1 MVFCLVMLF
10 SSYSQAQDNQHS
22 QDPAEKKDFVRGPV
36 NTPYPDLLLDKSANS
51 AIQIQN
57 YTGTNT
63 NDPNHPNRLV
73 RDLLISGCLQAD
85 NIQFSGN
92 RQQIGRFT
100 RNPENTNFPLES
112 GIIIS
117 TGSVTDAVGPNAQ
130 GNTTTQFTASGDSD
144 LRVLAGLSASENSTR
159 VLDVAVL
166 TFDFIPDGDVV
177 EFRYI
182 FASDEYPEW
191 ACSQFNDVFGFFISG
206 PGISGPFSNSAK
218 NIALLPNGSPV
229 SINNIHVGGWNQN
242 AGQSG
247 PNPTTCP
254 DVNANFYVAVPP
266 GEATIEYDGRTTV
279 LTARIEN
286 LTPCVSYRIKIAIA
300 DIWDRQWDSAVFLEA
315 KSFSSTGN
323 INIRNFFNGSE
334 LYDVFQGCG
343 INELRFYRDASSDI
357 NEAVT
362 IDYELA
368 GNAVAGTH
376 YTGLTA
382 GTATIPAGQQYVAIP
397 YELPVVSIPDTRN
410 LVVRVNTACPC
421 DATPQWIERTIRI
434 HDPFEVKSF
443 STVPQ
448 SSCINNNGSL
458 TILAGSG
465 NSSYDYVFTYQLFNS
480 ANQLVSTQS
489 TGANIELTF
498 PNLGSDS
505 YTIRITEATS
515 CHVIVTDP
523 IVIQGPDSPSLTI
536 SSNSPVCEG
545 QTIEL
550 TSSSNTSGLTYS
562 WTGPDGF
569 TSDEADPEIIGASVA
584 NAGTYSLTVTA
595 PNHCTATR
603 GVVVVVNENPTVS
616 IDAENEGVIN
626 CTYSQIKL
634 TASGSATGTYTWTG
648 PNDFEANG
656 NEVFVSLPGL
666 YEVVFEDGNGCTATA
681 SVTVAQNVDVPPIS
695 ISGNELLTCDLEEIT
710 LTANVADGVSVL
722 WNDEFAGTTLLV
734 DAPGLYTA
742 VATAANGCTAS
753 AAVTVV
759 QDVEVPAI
767 SISGNQLLTCDLEE
781 ITLTANVADGVSVMW
796 NGEFAGTTL
805 EVTAPGLYTAVATAE
820 NGCTASAVV
829 TVVQDVEVPAISISG
844 NQLLTCDLEEI
855 TLIANVADGVS
866 VLWNGTIAGS
876 ELLVSEPG
884 LYTAVATA
892 ENGCTATTFVVVE
905 QNIEAPIVSHDP
917 VAPICID
924 QLPLML
930 GNGMYSGDGVF
941 AEEGTSFFTA
951 EEPGIYTI
959 IYSEIGENGCVGST
973 EVEIAVLALPI
984 VSCPADITI
993 GIMAAPIAL
1002 TGATPEGGVYSGA
1015 GVADGMFSPALAG
1028 VGEHVITYTFEN
1040 EDGCEASCTFV
1051 ITVISMPDFACI
1063 PDFTVCNDDEAF
1075 ELEQPSYAGGD
1086 YSGAGI
1092 ENNIFNPQSLEPG
1105 VYEVVYTLVDEFGY
1119 SYSCTFFITV
1129 NPAADVTL
1137 AAFEPVCTSTAEFAL
1152 FGGSPAGGSYF
1163 IDGVEGNSFNP
1174 AEMGTGIFEITY
1186 FFENQYGCS
1195 ASSTQTLEVLQ
1206 APCFEIIASDISCF
1220 GSEDGYIKV
1229 VINSECGSV
1238 VDICIEYNDPNL
1250 NKCNPD
1256 KFLGQA
1262 EFTGLIAGTYY
1273 IVVTGANGCVTVEEV
1288 VINEPALLVATASAE
1303 ETTICHDAQ
1312 TIVTITAEGGTAP
1325 YQGVGEFMVGA
1336 GKHTFIVTDANDCVA
1351 EVEITIESFPV
1362 PELVCRPD
1370 IYIGEFAHTI
1380 ILEGSTPVGGVYQGP
1395 GVSFDAET
1403 GNYLFTASDAGAGV
1417 HIITYTVEE
1426 NGCFYTCEFNI
1437 EVYEMPDFICLPDMA
1452 ICEDALPLDD
1462 LLAEGDEGVLSGTG
1476 IENNI
1481 FYPELSG
1488 VGAFTITYT
1497 IADEFGYLYSCTFI
1511 ITVNEVPVVE
1521 LAAFEAVCSNTPA
1534 FVLTGGMPEGGVY
1547 SGEGVEEGIFD
1558 PANLVAG
1565 IYQITYTFAN
1575 EFGCEASAT
1584 ETIEVLQA
1592 PCVEVTHTDITCFG
1606 AEDGTIT
1613 VNITCGTPVDI
1624 CIVFPNEDIEDCM
1637 DNKVGGA
1644 TYTGML
1650 PGTYYV
1656 VVTDANGCVTIV
1668 EVTIEEPAPLVV
1680 VAETEDAACFGETG
1694 TASLTITGGTE
1705 PYQVDWAGLD
1715 PMAIPAGEHTVV
1727 VTDANGCIA
1736 QVTFVI
1742 EQPAEIMADIQ
1753 TISPTCADNADG
1765 ALFININGNTDSYII
1780 CIVTDQ
1786 EECFTITGDQGNASW
1801 SYEGLAA
1808 GIYNIQITDAN
1819 GCVVTLEA
1827 EIVAPAQLEA
1837 MAEVAQPLCHD
1848 DNGSVEISVIGGTE
1862 PYLIHWGDIDPLNI
1876 PEGEY
1881 QIMVTD
1887 ANNCMTLVSF
1897 AIINPLPLSLSAE
1910 ITHLM
1915 EYGDGT
1921 GAISVTVAGGT
1932 PPYNFMWDN
1941 GGTSATIENLQAGIY
1956 FVTVIDANGCI
1967 ISDEFEVTHPS
1978 ILVDLGVTIEVN
1990 IQTPDPEQVDNLI
2003 FALVVTNHDEV
2014 EDATGVVVYN
2024 PMPASFPFIVRLD
2037 DGTSGSY
2044 NPATGMWNIGT
2055 IPAGGYVILVYRTE
2069 MLLSEEGTQF
2079 DVNTAQILPFDQ
2091 IDPNLANNYA
2101 EIVVTIGESSGG
2113 DDNGIES
2120 NGSMA
2125 AQLALRNHRRLVES
2139 NYIPRAER
2147 RNIMSSYSHT
2157 DMLLG
2162 NLKSSTAEG
2171 QLETGISMLLPEQ
2184 GPADTRAFISTPAD
2198 LIGITNA
2205 KEIFAVDYLQQNNAR
2220 RAAILAI
2227 STEPS
2232 RVYEHTKVICDRL
2245 VGAELQQISM
2255 IEIAG
2260 RPFILSQLVH
2270 PNGYVDYSV
2279 SFIAQRKGDQF
2290 VIDNRWYNEEYEIYN
2305 TDDIFNFQV
2314 WSVTPQ
2320 FTRSLVEDIL
2330 QMMEQ
2335 TGPVVFRNDEIEP
2348 AIPQVFVR
2356 SGRYTQG
2363 GLLLNLVN
2371 KVGADQIT
2379 IYGSKTTAE
2388 NAQREPMNI
2397 KLSIPTNEFVEVFI
2411 PTGFIFDAGFSLSN
2425 NKDKAPDVLYYADGA
2440 WMFDYDPGHASVT
2453 HFETF
2458 AETTEV
2464 NQLQYKVER
2473 DASFRGDVRTWASMF
2488 RSLSPRNM
2496 PVDLTSFDQVIFK
2509 ASGRGTVE
2517 VMLAKAGIHSWSEQY
2532 RTTIT
2537 LSENTREY
2545 AIRFSDLV
2553 NREGISG
2560 FSAEDV
2566 VSVIFN
2572 PIGNGNA
2579 SSAFEVNVSNLHF
2592 ANSLFVVKPNATFYP
2607 AFPNPFRNSTS
2618 VSLSVTVDNFVRAEV
2633 VNSFGQIVEVLANEE
2648 LSAGQYIFNWDAH
2661 RHHPGVYM
2669 IRITVGNDTYTTKV
2683 IHQK

>member
-10 SSYSQAQDNQHS
+10 SGYSQAQDNQHS

-117 TGSVTDAVGPNAQ
+117 TGKVIDAVGPNAQ
-130 GNTTTQFTASGDSD
+130 GNTTTVFSSNWVTDSD
-144 LRVLAGLSASENSTR
+144 LGTLAGVSNNR
-159 VLDVAVL
+159 VYDRAVL

-206 PGISGPFSNSAK
+206 PGISGPFSNGNAV
-218 NIALLPNGSPV
+218 NIATLPDGSPV

-242 AGQSG
+242 DSNPNQPG
-247 PNPTTCP
+247 PWCP
-254 DVNANFYVAVPP
+254 DANANFYVAVPP
-266 GEATIEYDGRTTV
+266 GSSTIEYDGRTTV
-279 LTARIEN
+279 LTARIEG
-286 LTPCVSYRIKIAIA
+286 LQSCQTYRIKIAIA
-300 DIWDRQWDSAVFLEA
+300 DIADAQYDSAVFLEA

-569 TSDEADPEIIGASVA
+569 TSDEANPEIIGASAA
-584 NAGTYSLTVTA
+584 NAGTYSLTITA

-666 YEVVFEDGNGCTATA
+666 YEVVFEDGNGCEA
-681 SVTVAQNVDVPPIS
+681 SDEVSVALDETKPTLSLEV
-695 ISGNELLTCDLEEIT
+695 SGDLTCDVAEVT
-710 LTANVADGVSVL
+710 LTATSNGNVEWFFGEASIGTGLSIVV
-722 WNDEFAGTTLLV
+722 EQAGE
-734 DAPGLYTA
+734 YTA
-742 VATAANGCTAS
+742 IATSTVTGCKT
-753 AAVTVV
+753 
-759 QDVEVPAI
+759 E
-767 SISGNQLLTCDLEE
+767 
-781 ITLTANVADGVSVMW
+781 
-796 NGEFAGTTL
+796 
-805 EVTAPGLYTAVATAE
+805 ATIE
-820 NGCTASAVV
+820 
-829 TVVQDVEVPAISISG
+829 
-844 NQLLTCDLEEI
+844 
-855 TLIANVADGVS
+855 
-866 VLWNGTIAGS
+866 
-876 ELLVSEPG
+876 
-884 LYTAVATA
+884 
-892 ENGCTATTFVVVE
+892 VE

-930 GNGMYSGDGVF
+930 GNGLYSGDGVF

-959 IYSEIGENGCVGST
+959 IYSEIGENGCTGST
-973 EVEIAVLALPI
+973 EVEITVLALPI

-1015 GVADGMFSPALAG
+1015 GVADGMFNPMAAG
-1028 VGEHVITYTFEN
+1028 VGEHMITYTFEN
-1040 EDGCEASCTFV
+1040 EEGCEASCTFV
-1051 ITVISMPDFACI
+1051 INVVSMPDFACI
-1063 PDFTVCNDDEAF
+1063 PDFAVCNDDEAF

-1152 FGGSPAGGSYF
+1152 FGGTPAGGSYF

-1220 GSEDGYIKV
+1220 GAEDGYIKV

-1715 PMAIPAGEHTVV
+1715 PMAIPAGEHIVV

-1765 ALFININGNTDSYII
+1765 ALYININGNTDSYII

-1848 DNGSVEISVIGGTE
+1848 DNGSVEISVMGGTE

-1941 GGTSATIENLQAGIY
+1941 GGTTATIENLQAGIY

-2379 IYGSKTTAE
+2379 IYGNKTTAE